1 MKKGKSKKHKAK
13 KTSSNSDYSAA
24 SLSTSSRLSTRDIL
38 QIVDQLQMHQHRDST
53 RKNYYTVW
61 KLFNEFFIRLDVKP
75 SAWEHRL
82 TLFVGYLIN
91 SNKKSTVRSYIS
103 AIKAVLKMNK
113 IKIQEDQ
120 YLLTSLTRACKLK
133 NDTVKNRLPISKS
146 MLSVLLRTAKNHFDV
161 MGQPF
166 LSTLYSTILLTMY
179 LGMFR
184 VSEVT
189 SGAHPVLDRDVHIGK
204 NKKKFLFV
212 L

>member
-1 MKKGKSKKHKAK
+1 MKKHKAK
-13 KTSSNSDYSAA
+13 KTSRNSDYSAA
-24 SLSTSSRLSTRDIL
+24 SLSTSSRLSTRDIS

-75 SAWEHRL
+75 SAWEHHL

-91 SNKKSTVRSYIS
+91 FNKKSTVRSYIS
-103 AIKAVLKMNK
+103 AIKAVLKLNK

-120 YLLTSLTRACKLK
+120 YLLTSLTQACKLK

-189 SGAHPVLDRDVHIGK
+189 SGAHPVLARDVHIGK
-204 NKKKFLFV
+204 NKNKFLFI